1 MPRPLHVSLGYPEH
15 FQGVVV
21 VMEVV
26 NIRVIHLQASLTL
39 AAHVGDKLFLSAAR
53 KLSHLN

>member
-1 MPRPLHVSLGYPEH
+1 M
-15 FQGVVV
+15 

-26 NIRVIHLQASLTL
+26 DVGVVHLEASLTL